1 MLTTCFWL
9 LWGVASA
16 GGVLWAARFEPARR
30 DGAYVAVAMA
40 WLVWLGA
47 DLWLTAV
54 PGSAVAAALQR
65 LSCQA
70 MWLGAAV
77 LLCDAATTRRLSRRW
92 LLYGFALIGAA
103 LALLADAAFW
113 PDRGPQI
120 RPLWLGLNVL
130 GGLVVVLA
138 LAQELHQRPAAPGW
152 MALLIAIS
160 ALSVLLSDW
169 QAMRAA
175 RGDLASH
182 HFFLVVALFA
192 FWLASRRHLSDP
204 PPTGWMDRR
213 QLAQELHDGVGSQLV
228 SILSTLDA
236 NSPHQRLTAASLQNC
251 LLDLKLMV
259 DGMDADASLMSH
271 LASLR
276 YRMHPMLEGAGIRM
290 EWLVTN
296 EERLLRVRGEA
307 AQHVLRLTQEA
318 LANVIHHSHA
328 RTVMV
333 LCRYRCE
340 IDSLLLCVADD
351 GSGID
356 PQRRR
361 AMGKGLSG
369 MQQRALALG
378 GRLRIES
385 SAEGGTVIQ
394 LTVPMA
400 RLRAGALGPR
410 RTVHPSPQTTRRPG

>member
-9 LWGVASA
+9 LWGVASV
-16 GGVLWAARFEPARR
+16 GGVLWAVRLSPARR
-30 DGAYVAVAMA
+30 DGAYVAVVVA

-77 LLCDAATTRRLSRRW
+77 LLCDSAHTRRPSRQW
-92 LLYGFALIGAA
+92 LLYGFALSGGV
-103 LALLADAAFW
+103 LALLADAAVW
-113 PDRGPQI
+113 PDLGPQI
-120 RPLWLGLNVL
+120 RPLWLGLNGL

-138 LAQELHQRPAAPGW
+138 LAQELRQRPAAPGW

-160 ALSVLLSDW
+160 GLSVLLSDW
-169 QAMRAA
+169 QAMRA
-175 RGDLASH
+175 GLWELAGH

-192 FWLASRRHLSDP
+192 FWLASRRRLSDP

-236 NSPHQRLTAASLQNC
+236 NSPQQRLTATSLQNC

-276 YRMHPMLEGAGIRM
+276 YRMHPLLEGAGIRM

-307 AQHVLRLTQEA
+307 ARHVLRLTQEA

-356 PQRRR
+356 PQRRS

-369 MQQRALALG
+369 MRQRAQALG
-378 GRLRIES
+378 GRLRVES
-385 SAEGGTVIQ
+385 GAEGGTVIQ

-400 RLRAGALGPR
+400 RLLSGAPTPR
-410 RTVHPSPQTTRRPG
+410 RTPYPRRATRTPG